1 MLLSQDRKSILI
13 SLTYSRRALELSEHT
28 EVQISHPHSKFT
40 IGIMA
45 FTGLLITYVE
55 TLVTPA
61 LPILRSDFNTN
72 YDNLSWIITAYILS
86 GTASS
91 ALFGRLA
98 DIYGK
103 KKIFVTLSFVY
114 TIAISFG
121 GFAQNLVEF
130 IAIRAVQGLGMG
142 MFPIAYA
149 MLYDQV
155 PKERLALAQG
165 IVSSTF
171 SAGAAIGLV
180 GGAVITQDF
189 GWQWAYHSAIPIAAL
204 QTVLSIIVLR
214 DTSSRQDESVDYVGI
229 TLLVSGIISIL
240 LPLSQG
246 IYWGWFSFTTLF
258 MFGLGAILLL
268 SFVLIE
274 VRVREPFI
282 SIKLL
287 KVRNILLSNFTSIF
301 AMASMFF
308 LFYTISPMLQDP
320 SPAGFGTSIVESGL
334 VTFPAAILNMAFAP
348 VAAIITTNE
357 GPKKAILIGSL
368 ILFIS
373 YLSLMFN
380 RGSIIAILE
389 DSTILGMGL
398 SFIFVGVINMLLI
411 SLPGGRAGEATGM
424 NTVFRNLGG
433 IIAPSIGGV
442 IETTYTTGV
451 IVGIIP
457 FSGSP
462 LGFMPLSHG
471 FPSYTAFTYI
481 FAVGILFLAISLVL
495 TSLMKNIKIDRGNR
509 N

>member
-1 MLLSQDRKSILI
+1 MVLSGQN
-13 SLTYSRRALELSEHT
+13 
-28 EVQISHPHSKFT
+28 EVSNINPHSKFT

-55 TLVTPA
+55 TVVTPA
-61 LPILRSDFNTN
+61 LPVLRSDFNTN

-103 KKIFVTLSFVY
+103 KKIFVILSTVY
-114 TIAISFG
+114 TLAVAFG
-121 GFAQNLVEF
+121 GFAQNLPEF
-130 IAIRAVQGLGMG
+130 IVIRAVQGLGMG

-180 GGAVITQDF
+180 GGAVITQNL
-189 GWQWAYHSAIPIAAL
+189 GWQWSYHSAIPIAAT
-204 QTVLSIIVLR
+204 QTILAVLVLR
-214 DTSSRQDESVDYVGI
+214 DTSERQKESVDYLGVS
-229 TLLVSGIISIL
+229 LLVSGIISIL
-240 LPLSQG
+240 LPISQG
-246 IYWGWFSFTTLF
+246 VYWGWLSFTTLF
-258 MFGLGAILLL
+258 MFGLGALLL
-268 SFVLIE
+268 LLFVVTE
-274 VRVREPFI
+274 TRVRQPFI
-282 SIKLL
+282 SVKLL

-301 AMASMFF
+301 AMASLFF

-320 SPAGFGTSIVESGL
+320 QPAGLGVSIVESGL
-334 VTFPAAILNMAFAP
+334 VTLPAAILNMAFAP

-373 YLSLMFN
+373 YVALLFN
-380 RGSIIAILE
+380 RGTTTAILE
-389 DSTILGMGL
+389 DSTIMGMGL

-433 IIAPSIGGV
+433 VIAPSIGGV
-442 IETTYTTGV
+442 LETTYTTGI
-451 IVGIIP
+451 IVGVIP

-462 LGFMPLSHG
+462 FGLVPIIQG

-495 TSLMKNIKIDRGNR
+495 TSLMKGVRVQRR
-509 N
+509 NEIEN

>member
-1 MLLSQDRKSILI
+1 
-13 SLTYSRRALELSEHT
+13 
-28 EVQISHPHSKFT
+28 
-40 IGIMA
+40 MA

-61 LPILRSDFNTN
+61 LPVLVNSFSTN

-98 DIYGK
+98 DMYGK
-103 KKIFVTLSFVY
+103 KRIFVALSIVY

-121 GFAQNLVEF
+121 GFAQNLVQF
-130 IAIRAVQGLGMG
+130 IIIRAVQGVGMG

-149 MLYDQV
+149 MLYDQL
-155 PKERLALAQG
+155 PKEKLALAQG

-180 GGAVITQDF
+180 GGAVITQDL

-204 QTVLSIIVLR
+204 QTVLSIMILR
-214 DTSSRQDESVDYVGI
+214 DTSERHAESIDYLGI
-229 TLLVSGIISIL
+229 MLLVSGLISIL
-240 LPLSQG
+240 LPISQG
-246 IYWGWFSFTTLF
+246 VYWGWLSFPTLF
-258 MFGLGAILLL
+258 MFGLGALLIIL
-268 SFVLIE
+268 FVVSE
-274 VRVREPFI
+274 MRKREPFI
-282 SIKLL
+282 SMKLL
-287 KVRNILLSNFTSIF
+287 KVRNILLSNVTSVF

-320 SPAGFGTSIVESGL
+320 APSGFGTTIIESGL

-348 VAAIITTNE
+348 VAAIITTNK
-357 GPKKAILIGSL
+357 GPKKAILIGTF
-368 ILFIS
+368 ILFTS
-373 YLSLMFN
+373 YLSLLFN

-389 DSTILGMGL
+389 DSTLLGIGL

-442 IETTYTTGV
+442 LETTYTTGV
-451 IVGIIP
+451 VVGYIP
-457 FSGSP
+457 LSGSP
-462 LGFMPLSHG
+462 LGFLPVIHN
-471 FPSYTAFTYI
+471 FPSATAFTYI
-481 FAVGILFLAISLVL
+481 FAVGIVFLVISLVL
-495 TSLMKNIKIDRGNR
+495 TSLMKGIRIERGNMS
-509 N
+509 

>member
-1 MLLSQDRKSILI
+1 MTED
-13 SLTYSRRALELSEHT
+13 TETTEL
-28 EVQISHPHSKFT
+28 HPHSKFT
-40 IGIMA
+40 IAIMA

-61 LPILRSDFNTN
+61 LPVLRNDFNTN

-98 DIYGK
+98 DMYGK
-103 KKIFVTLSFVY
+103 KRIFIILSVVY
-114 TIAISFG
+114 TVAISFG

-130 IAIRAVQGLGMG
+130 IAIRAIQGVGMG

-189 GWQWAYHSAIPIAAL
+189 GWQWAYHSAIPIAAT
-204 QTVLSIIVLR
+204 QTILSIIILK
-214 DTSSRQDESVDYVGI
+214 DTSSRVDERVDYLGI
-229 TLLVSGIISIL
+229 SLLISGIISLL
-240 LPLSQG
+240 LPISQG
-246 IYWGWFSFTTLF
+246 IYWGWFSPITLG
-258 MFGLGAILLL
+258 MFALGSFLLIA
-268 SFVLIE
+268 FVLVE
-274 VRVREPFI
+274 MRTRQPFI

-287 KVRNILLSNFTSIF
+287 RVRNILLSNFTSIF
-301 AMASMFF
+301 AMAGMFF

-320 SPAGFGTSIVESGL
+320 PPAGFGTSIVESGL

-357 GPKKAILIGSL
+357 GPKKAILIGTL
-368 ILFIS
+368 ILFLS
-373 YLSLMFN
+373 YVALMFN
-380 RGSIIAILE
+380 RGSILAILE

-442 IETTYTTGV
+442 LETTYTANVIIGV
-451 IVGIIP
+451 IP

-462 LGFMPLSHG
+462 FGLFPIIHG

-481 FAVGILFLAISLVL
+481 FGVGILFLVTSLVL
-495 TSLMKNIKIDRGNR
+495 TALMKSVKIERR
-509 N
+509 S

>member
-1 MLLSQDRKSILI
+1 
-13 SLTYSRRALELSEHT
+13 
-28 EVQISHPHSKFT
+28 
-40 IGIMA
+40 MA
-45 FTGLLITYVE
+45 FAGLLITYVE

-61 LPILRSDFNTN
+61 LPVLVGDFNTN
-72 YDNLSWIITAYILS
+72 YDSLSWVITAYILS

-98 DIYGK
+98 DMYGK
-103 KKIFVTLSFVY
+103 KRIFVLLSVVY
-114 TIAISFG
+114 TVAISFG
-121 GFAQNLVEF
+121 GFAKTLPEF

-149 MLYDQV
+149 LLYDQV

-189 GWQWAYHSAIPIAAL
+189 GWQWAYHSAIPIAL
-204 QTVLSIIVLR
+204 TLTVLSALILR
-214 DTSSRQDESVDYVGI
+214 DTSERHKEAIDYVGI
-229 TLLVSGIISIL
+229 SLLVSGIISLL
-240 LPLSQG
+240 LPISQG
-246 IYWGWFSFTTLF
+246 VYWGWLSFPTLF
-258 MFGLGAILLL
+258 LFGLGALLL
-268 SFVLIE
+268 LLFVIME
-274 VRVREPFI
+274 VRIREPFI

-301 AMASMFF
+301 AMAAMFF

-320 SPAGFGTSIVESGL
+320 EPAGFGTSIVESGL
-334 VTFPAAILNMAFAP
+334 VMFPAAILNMAFAP
-348 VAAIITTNE
+348 IAAVITTNE
-357 GPKKAILIGSL
+357 GPKRAILIGSG

-373 YLSLMFN
+373 YVALLFN
-380 RGSIIAILE
+380 RGSILAILE
-389 DSTILGMGL
+389 DSVLLGMGL

-433 IIAPSIGGV
+433 ILAPSIGGV

-451 IVGIIP
+451 MVGVV
-457 FSGSP
+457 
-462 LGFMPLSHG
+462 PLSVGSFGFFPIMHN

-481 FAVGILFLAISLVL
+481 FAVGILFLTISLIL
-495 TSLMKNIKIDRGNR
+495 TSLMKNVKIERR
-509 N
+509 KRS